1 MKQRDVKNQLGFIKP
16 EEVVLLK
23 KLDQEFA
30 YSLTSN
36 QLDGQTYVSSG
47 LQSWLCDIL

>member
-1 MKQRDVKNQLGFIKP
+1 MKQRVGHDVKNQLGFIKP
-16 EEVVLLK
+16 QEVVVLK

-30 YSLTSN
+30 YSLTSD

-47 LQSWLCDIL
+47 IQS